1 MAAKTID
8 ANWIKTRVSDE
19 LGLTEDDLARLYGID
34 SNAVNQHL
42 TTLGGDAQTIYEQVV
57 SDVDAV
63 RTGYRQI
70 QVDDNQIAAI
80 RDLLSQYPFH
90 PLVSVPMANG
100 QIGWRLGGDDAQYVA
115 FRAADTVG
123 IDFEWGEVLRTRL
136 NRAIIWPDAAM
147 PKTDQAFQ
155 DRLADVT
162 FYLVE
167 LSGIL

>member
-8 ANWIKTRVSDE
+8 ARWVKTRVSEE
-19 LGLTEDDLARLYGID
+19 LGLTEEDLARLYGIEA
-34 SNAVNQHL
+34 NAVNKHL
-42 TTLGGDAQTIYEQVV
+42 PTLGGDSQAIYEQVL

-63 RTGYRQI
+63 RMGYRQI
-70 QVDDNQIAAI
+70 QVGDDQIAAI
-80 RDLLSQYPFH
+80 RDLLSAYPFH
-90 PLVSVPMANG
+90 PLVSIPMASG
-100 QIGWRLGGDDAQYVA
+100 QIGWRLSGDDAQYVA
-115 FRAADTVG
+115 FRAADAVG

-147 PKTDQAFQ
+147 PKTDQAFR

-162 FYLVE
+162 FYLLE